1 MPKFY
6 IRSSIYSKNIEGQ
19 LCSWNYL
26 DTKDEQNS
34 LMEHISE
41 WEMQAVK
48 YKEQTNILL
57 DIVKCLREE

>member
-26 DTKDEQNS
+26 DTNDEQNS

>member
-19 LCSWNYL
+19 LYSWNYL

>member
-1 MPKFY
+1 
-6 IRSSIYSKNIEGQ
+6 
-19 LCSWNYL
+19 
-26 DTKDEQNS
+26 
-34 LMEHISE
+34 MEHISE